1 MPEIWNLL
9 SSPEFYVTILQLS
22 VPILF
27 AALAAFVSNKAGIL
41 NIGIEGTM
49 LVSALAAS
57 IVSSAAGNAYAGL
70 LAGLFA
76 GILGGLAFGFSVL
89 GLKVD
94 HILVGIAFN
103 ILAAGLAV
111 FVVYALT
118 GNKSDYPS
126 IPLPVITLPVLSR
139 IPWIGSVLF
148 DNLNLLVYL
157 AFVMIFLTRWFIRRT
172 VPGLRIRAV
181 GQNPVAAESVGIR
194 SRRVKYLACAL
205 TGMFAGLGGA
215 YMSIGYMSSF
225 NTGMIA
231 GRGFIGIAAEAIG
244 AGNPL
249 WIAVF
254 SLVFGGVNAF
264 SLAAQTFPAF
274 AIPYELLNT
283 LPYVITL
290 LGLFVFALGKKIR
303 RRGPKNR
310 NEVSS

>member
-1 MPEIWNLL
+1 MSEVWNLL
-9 SSPEFYVTILQLS
+9 SSPEFYSTVLQLS

-49 LVSALAAS
+49 LVSSLAAA
-57 IVSSAAGNAYAGL
+57 IVSTAAGNPYSGVLAGMAAGI
-70 LAGLFA
+70 LAGLF
-76 GILGGLAFGFSVL
+76 FGFAVM

-94 HILVGIAFN
+94 HILVGIALN
-103 ILAAGLAV
+103 ILAAGLVV

-126 IPLPVITLPVLSR
+126 VPLPLLPIPFLSEL
-139 IPWIGSVLF
+139 PGIGPVLF
-148 DNLNLLVYL
+148 DNLNLLAYL
-157 AFVMIFLTRWFIRRT
+157 AFALVFATRWFIRRT

-181 GQNPVAAESVGIR
+181 GQNALAAESVGIR
-194 SRRVKYLACAL
+194 SRRVKYLACVL
-205 TGMFAGLGGA
+205 TGLLAGLGGA
-215 YMSIGYMSSF
+215 YMSVGYMSSF

-249 WIAVF
+249 WIAAF
-254 SLVFGGVNAF
+254 SLVFGAVNAF
-264 SLAAQTFPAF
+264 SLAAQTFAAI

-283 LPYVITL
+283 LPYLITL
-290 LGLFVFALGKKIR
+290 LGLFVFSLFRKGRKRKS
-303 RRGPKNR
+303 PK
-310 NEVSS
+310 